1 MPIPTRVILASNTNP
16 EYIQFWPLVARH
28 WKLVHGITPT
38 LFFLGPEDRPV
49 DKTCGDV
56 IFVEPWPGIPTSFQ
70 AQIIRL
76 FAPSLFSEDCCIIC
90 DIDLLLLDANFFQGI
105 RDLPENVWISL
116 NRYPPR
122 IPYVSLSYQIAM
134 GKTFREVFR
143 CSGTLADIRDK
154 VKTHAG
160 GNLSWITDELVLSA
174 ALQKWAGTGAN
185 QRWKKIHT
193 PGIWGG
199 KAAIRSVTRFFHCW
213 FQPARVSTLQE
224 LEPFRPLYKNLPLVK
239 RVLQLRNPEF
249 PFPVLEGFY
258 AGDPQLEA
266 SRHPHDRNKGTRAL
280 IVRRPFPESLFR
292 NALHQTKPV

>member
-28 WKLVHGITPT
+28 WKFVHGLQPT
-38 LFFLGPEDRPV
+38 LFFLGPEDRPI

-56 IFVEPWPGIPTSFQ
+56 IVVEPWPGIPTSFQ
-70 AQIIRL
+70 AQMIRL
-76 FAPSLFSEDCCIIC
+76 FAPCLFPEDCCVIC
-90 DIDLLLLDANFFQGI
+90 DIDLLLLDPTFFQGI

-122 IPYVSLSYQIAM
+122 IQHVSLSYQIAM

-143 CSGTLADIRDK
+143 CTGTLADIRDK
-154 VKTHAG
+154 VKAHA
-160 GNLSWITDELVLSA
+160 GNLSWATDELVLTA
-174 ALQKWAGTGAN
+174 ALQKWGTVGGGT
-185 QRWKKIHT
+185 QKWKKIHT

-199 KAAIRSVTRFFHCW
+199 KAAIRSVTRFFNCW
-213 FQPARVSTLQE
+213 FQPAQASKLQE
-224 LEPFRPLYKNLPLVK
+224 LEPFRPLQKNLPLVR

-249 PFPVLEGFY
+249 PFPVLGGSY
-258 AGDPQLEA
+258 AGDPQVEA

-280 IVRRPFPESLFR
+280 IVRRPFQGSLLFT
-292 NALHQTKPV
+292 AFASV